1 MNNIHAI
8 PISQARSGLSA
19 LVDQVSARD
28 IFITVKGKIK
38 AALVDAEEYMSLL
51 DTLEVL
57 SDKETM
63 KNIRQGLKDI
73 KKGDVYDW
81 EDVKK
86 ELNIKD

>member
-1 MNNIHAI
+1 MNNTI
-8 PISQARSGLSA
+8 PISQARSNLST
-19 LVDQVSARD
+19 LIDQVSAKD
-28 IFITVKGKIK
+28 IFITVKGKVK

-51 DTLEVL
+51 DTLEIL

-63 KNIRQGLKDI
+63 KNIEQGLKDI
-73 KKGDVYDW
+73 EKGDVYDW